1 MTLFRG
7 IVFQTKI
14 ELGGYNRSQKVY
26 TIDLSKGDI
35 IFSYSS
41 EILLQTTGRAS
52 VLIALECEFPENEIK
67 RPSRKEPTEV
77 MPVLVEDLTHG

>member
-35 IFSYSS
+35 MFSYPS

-52 VLIALECEFPENEIK
+52 VLIALDCEFPENEIK
-67 RPSRKEPTEV
+67 RPS
-77 MPVLVEDLTHG
+77 

>member
-1 MTLFRG
+1 MTLFTG

-14 ELGGYNRSQKVY
+14 ELGGYDRSQKEY

-35 IFSYSS
+35 IFSYPS

-52 VLIALECEFPENEIK
+52 VLIALDCEFPENEIK
-67 RPSRKEPTEV
+67 RTS
-77 MPVLVEDLTHG
+77 